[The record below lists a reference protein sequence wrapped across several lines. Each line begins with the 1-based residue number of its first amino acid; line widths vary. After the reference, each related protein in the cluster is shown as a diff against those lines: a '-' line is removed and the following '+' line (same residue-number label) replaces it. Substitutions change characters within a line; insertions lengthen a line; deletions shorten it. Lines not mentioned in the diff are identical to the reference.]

1 MRERVDRFQRR
12 TGAWVAAFLALAI
25 VAACTSESPRES
37 ARVDPVAAEPIGAG
51 PTAVPRS
58 TFLWH
63 ATMESAPGELWL
75 LGSVHVRSR
84 EDTSLDRAV
93 TDALA
98 ASDRAVFEANFEDPG
113 ANEAAQFTVEHGLL
127 PAGERLAD
135 QLPPELYASWADTVT
150 RAGLATTV
158 YDRMRPW
165 LAAYSVQIAHLD
177 KTGYAWDAG
186 VDHVVFALAKREPSR
201 PREILG
207 LETALEQLEMLR
219 QSSPEVQEAMIRD
232 SIRAIETNESET
244 LLALYVDGDERG
256 LAELIAAARAE
267 NPTLEPFWED
277 LLDRRNERMVER
289 LLPRFDQAGSTFVT
303 VGAAHL
309 YGDEGLLGLLEA
321 AGARVRAVPPRGP
334 APEDLLA
341 LAREEARPT
350 SERFASE
357 EDGFS
362 VVMGATPVVQTLETA
377 PGTRVNSYTVG
388 VGLRSALIVTVAHL
402 PHDPA
407 PTDTRSLGAFAS
419 SVLEVAGIAPGS
431 PEPADL
437 AGEPAVRVAGSTTEA
452 AGEATAAR
460 RGDRVYVVSG
470 LATSSDEADRTELS
484 ARYGAMRKS
493 FRWEP

>member
-1 MRERVDRFQRR
+1 MRGCIESFRR
-12 TGAWVAAFLALAI
+12 RAGAWAAALLALAL
-25 VAACTSESPRES
+25 VAACTSESPPES
-37 ARVDPVAAEPIGAG
+37 ARVEPAAPDPIEAGSTAA
-51 PTAVPRS
+51 PRS

-63 ATMESAPGELWL
+63 ATMEGAPGDLWL

-84 EDTSLDRAV
+84 KDASLDRAV
-93 TDALA
+93 TDALS

-113 ANEAAQFTVEHGLL
+113 ANDAAQFTVEHGLL
-127 PAGERLAD
+127 PQGETLAD
-135 QLPPELYASWADTVT
+135 RLPPELYASWNDTVT

-186 VDHVVFALAKREPSR
+186 VDHVVYALAKREPSR
-201 PREILG
+201 PREIVG
-207 LETALEQLEMLR
+207 LETSLEQLEMLR

-256 LAELIAAARAE
+256 LAELVAAARAD
-267 NPTLEPFWED
+267 NPTLEPFWEG

-289 LLPRFDQAGSTFVT
+289 LLPRFDQPGSTFVT

-309 YGDEGLLGLLEA
+309 YGEKGLIGLLRA

-334 APEDLLA
+334 APADLLA

-362 VVMGATPVVQTLETA
+362 VVMGATPVVQTLEAA

-402 PHDPA
+402 PMEAETAED
-407 PTDTRSLGAFAS
+407 RSLAAFAS
-419 SVLEVAGIAPGS
+419 SVLRVAGIAPGP

-437 AGEPAVRVAGSTTEA
+437 AGVPAIRVAGSTAEA

-470 LATSSDEADRTELS
+470 LATSSDQADRTELS
-484 ARYGAMRKS
+484 ARYGKMRES
-493 FRWEP
+493 FAWER